1 MMREVNTHIA
11 EITAEWR
18 FDRAAFLCECG
29 RPACSE
35 TVEVE
40 LKELATLHAEDGYCV
55 ARGHAVEGVDELV
68 DARPR
73 YDYVRTID

>member
-1 MMREVNTHIA
+1 MALRPRGVPV
-11 EITAEWR
+11 R
-18 FDRAAFLCECG
+18 VRAPG
-29 RPACSE
+29 CSE
-35 TVEVE
+35 TLEVE